1 MSQCVRIIFYSFY
14 LVLLLPC
21 LGLSDEL
28 TSHAPYTVQYTWLE
42 GEGKT
47 ALCICLEPHEGYYTY
62 APSQKNVYPTEVRL
76 AEKLQEIP
84 VLFPFGTWKEDA
96 ASGQNVRVFE
106 GVTRIYVVFPEKY
119 TGNIEISLLACS
131 KEHCQPFAAQKALS
145 SVPVIAIQDFEYKN
159 ELETF
164 YSAYLQKELAK
175 EQLAFAVY
183 TPKEKHNFSS
193 GIASE
198 KSGLAL
204 RENEKNFAVQAGIT
218 NENNVQNGL
227 NGLKEQ
233 GEIEA
238 FSLERLKAQAKQK
251 AAREEVEQENP
262 QERTLDFSLF
272 SARPYYQELEV
283 QSLVKALLFGVL
295 AGFILNFMPCVLPVI
310 ALKLHAL
317 LTVPAQGTK
326 FFREQMLFFAL
337 GILAWFVVLAF
348 LFGGLG
354 LTWGQLF
361 QEYWLMLALCI
372 LVFVLALSLFDVF
385 HLPIINLRNQLHNSE
400 HKNVKLDTFLSGFL
414 ATILA
419 TPCSGPLLGGV
430 LGFVLTQ
437 SFAVIVLVF
446 VCMGLGMALPYLV
459 FACKP
464 SLVSFMPRAG
474 NWLLVLE
481 KALAFFLL
489 GTALYLFSLLPEF
502 LYLNVL
508 FFLFFLCVCLYIWGK
523 WASVY
528 LADRQKRLMFLGL
541 FSCVLLCFW
550 YLFMQPADN
559 KNSVAWQEF
568 QTQDFMQKLGQ
579 KNLLVKFTADWC
591 PTCKVLEKTVFT
603 EKNMQELAQQKGE
616 EIQFIL
622 VDMTQFDEDKQMFL
636 TSLGSASIPFLAV
649 FPKNNPYEP
658 LIVRD
663 IYTLT
668 TVRQVLEKALAE
680 NAER

>member
-1 MSQCVRIIFYSFY
+1 MNVRVRMIFYIFF
-14 LVLLLPC
+14 LALFFPC
-21 LGLSDEL
+21 SGLAGEPA
-28 TSHAPYTVQYTWLE
+28 SHAPYTVQYTWIENDSNSL
-42 GEGKT
+42 
-47 ALCICLEPHEGYYTY
+47 LCIQLEPHDGYYTY
-62 APSQKNVYPTEVRL
+62 APSQKNVYPTEVRIT
-76 AEKLQEIP
+76 EKLQEIP
-84 VLFPFGTWKEDA
+84 VLFPAGAWKEDA
-96 ASGQNVRVFE
+96 GLGQKVRVFE
-106 GVTRIYVVFPEKY
+106 GEARIYLLFPEKY
-119 TGNIEISLLACS
+119 TGSIEISFLACS
-131 KEHCQPFAAQKALS
+131 KEHCQPFIEQSDLA
-145 SVPVIAIQDFEYKN
+145 SVPITAIQDFAHKHEW
-159 ELETF
+159 ESL
-164 YSAYLQKELAK
+164 YSAYLQKELGK
-175 EQLAFAVY
+175 EQLGFAVY
-183 TPKEKHNFSS
+183 KPKGKRTFSASLHSEQSVSGTQENTQNFAMQD
-193 GIASE
+193 GIAVTGQHE
-198 KSGLAL
+198 QHKLG
-204 RENEKNFAVQAGIT
+204 
-218 NENNVQNGL
+218 
-227 NGLKEQ
+227 EQ
-233 GEIEA
+233 GEMEA
-238 FSLERLKAQAKQK
+238 FSLTKLKEQAEQKTAQELLKQEK
-251 AAREEVEQENP
+251 SQG
-262 QERTLDFSLF
+262 QDIDFSSF

-283 QSLVKALLFGVL
+283 QSLVKALLFGIV

-317 LTVPAQGTK
+317 LTVPAQGTR
-326 FFREQMLFFAL
+326 FFRVQMLFFAL

-385 HLPIINLRNQLHNSE
+385 HLPIINLRNHE
-400 HKNVKLDTFLSGFL
+400 HKNAKLDTFLSGFL

-437 SFAVIVLVF
+437 SFVVIVLVF
-446 VCMGLGMALPYLV
+446 VCMGLGMALPYFL

-464 SLVSFMPRAG
+464 RLASFMPKAG

-508 FFLFFLCVCLYIWGK
+508 FFLFFLCICLYIWGK
-523 WASVY
+523 WASVS
-528 LADRQKRLMFLGL
+528 LGKRQKRLTFLGL
-541 FSCVLLCFW
+541 ISCVVLCFW
-550 YLFMQPADN
+550 YLFMQPVHN
-559 KNSVAWQEF
+559 ENHFFWQEF
-568 QTQDFMQKLGQ
+568 QTQDFIQKLGQ

-603 EKNMQELAQQKGE
+603 EKNMQELAQQTGE

-622 VDMTQFDEDKQMFL
+622 VDMTQFDEEKQNLL

-649 FPKNNPYEP
+649 FPKNNPYQP

-663 IYTLT
+663 IYTLA
-668 TVRQVLEKALAE
+668 TVQQVLKKAVEK
-680 NAER
+680 NAGK

>member
-1 MSQCVRIIFYSFY
+1 MNKRAWIIFYSFF
-14 LVLLLPC
+14 LALFLPYG
-21 LGLSDEL
+21 GLAGEL
-28 TSHAPYTVQYTWLE
+28 APPYTVEYTWVE
-42 GEGKT
+42 NAGNT
-47 ALCICLEPHEGYYTY
+47 VLCIRLEPHDGYYTY
-62 APSQKNVYPTEVRL
+62 APSQKNVYPTQIRL
-76 AEKLQEIP
+76 AEKLQDIP
-84 VLFPFGTWKEDA
+84 VLFPLGTWKEDVGL
-96 ASGQNVRVFE
+96 GQKVRVFE
-106 GVTRIYVVFPEKY
+106 GATRIYLLFPEKY
-119 TGNIEISLLACS
+119 TGSIEISLLACS
-131 KEHCQPFAAQKALS
+131 KEHCQPFIEQRALL
-145 SVPVIAIQDFEYKN
+145 SVPVIGLQDFQNKN
-159 ELETF
+159 ELETLF
-164 YSAYLQKELAK
+164 TAYLQQELPQ

-183 TPKEKHNFSS
+183 HQQEH
-193 GIASE
+193 AQ
-198 KSGLAL
+198 
-204 RENEKNFAVQAGIT
+204 NFAVQAEIGR
-218 NENNVQNGL
+218 ENIGQNTQV
-227 NGLKEQ
+227 EQ

-238 FSLERLKAQAKQK
+238 FSLTRLKAQAGQGTAQDFLKQDNTQ
-251 AAREEVEQENP
+251 EQA
-262 QERTLDFSLF
+262 LDFSLF

-317 LTVPAQGTK
+317 LTVPTQGTR

-385 HLPIINLRNQLHNSE
+385 HLPIINLRNQTHNSG
-400 HKNVKLDTFLSGFL
+400 HSNAKLDTFLSGFL

-437 SFAVIVLVF
+437 SFVVIVLVF
-446 VCMGLGMALPYLV
+446 VCMGLGMALPYLI

-464 SLVSFMPRAG
+464 SMAFFMPKAG
-474 NWLLVLE
+474 NWLLVVE

-523 WASVY
+523 WASVS
-528 LADRQKRLMFLGL
+528 LANKPRRLTFLGL
-541 FSCVLLCFW
+541 FSCVVLCFW
-550 YLFMQPADN
+550 YLFMQPVHSE
-559 KNSVAWQEF
+559 KLFAWQEF
-568 QTQDFMQKLGQ
+568 QAESFRQKLGQ
-579 KNLLVKFTADWC
+579 ENLLVKFTADWC

-622 VDMTQFDEDKQMFL
+622 VDMTQFDEEKQKFL
-636 TSLGSASIPFLAV
+636 TALGSASIPFLAV
-649 FPKNNPYEP
+649 FPKNNPYQP

-663 IYTLT
+663 IYTLA
-668 TVRQVLEKALAE
+668 TVRQVLQKAVDE
-680 NAER
+680 NAGK